1 MSTLNMRKIPANSG
15 YYYYYYYYAKD
26 IASR

>member
-1 MSTLNMRKIPANSG
+1 MSTLNIRKIPANKG